1 MYSQTGY
8 RIITQRDCNPRSP
21 LYSSTRTISEYNS
34 SLCGLYS
41 FGFVNASYSDGS
53 EQNYRISFGGRNVSI
68 KSIMGSPILVSDIDG
83 MVNTIYDAPSNITY
97 ANFMSV
103 ATIGQYCFRG
113 CSLLSSVIIPNAVSI
128 ETSAFDS
135 CTALRTIDLPNVET
149 ISNYAFYGCTTLTSI
164 TLPKAT
170 MVESY
175 AFYNCSALSAID
187 LPQAEDIRSSAF
199 RHCTA
204 LTSISL
210 PKAKRIYCNA
220 FSDTAL
226 EALSLPK
233 VTLLSDY
240 ALANMSKLK
249 SVYLDIGEISYTTV
263 FWDCSSL
270 TDVTI
275 ENMSILKGG
284 LLTNCKLLTN
294 ISLPSVT
301 IVSANAFYNAKFS
314 YVELPMASNIGTLAF
329 YKCENL
335 ETISLPKAVVIAS
348 SAFSGCTNLKSIY
361 VTSTRTTKYGDLNPE
376 YESLYVIISK

>member
-8 RIITQRDCNPRSP
+8 KIITQRDCNPRSP

-53 EQNYRISFGGRNVSI
+53 EQDYRISFGRRNLSI
-68 KSIMGSPILVSDIDG
+68 KSIMDSPILVSDIDG
-83 MVNTIYDAPSNITY
+83 IVNVIYDAPSNITY

-103 ATIGQYCFRG
+103 TEIGYQCFSS

-128 ETSAFDS
+128 GSSAFDG
-135 CTALRTIDLPNVET
+135 CIALRTIDLPNVET
-149 ISNYAFYGCTTLTSI
+149 ISNYAFFSCATLSSI
-164 TLPKAT
+164 SLPKAT
-170 MVESY
+170 DVGAY
-175 AFYNCSALSAID
+175 AFTKCTALSAID
-187 LPQAEDIRSSAF
+187 LPKALYIYSSAF
-199 RHCTA
+199 SDCTA

-210 PKAKRIYCNA
+210 PKVERIYSCA
-220 FSDTAL
+220 FANTAL
-226 EALSLPK
+226 ETLSLPNI
-233 VTLLSDY
+233 TLLSDY

-249 SVYLDIGEISYTTV
+249 SVYLNIGEISYTTV
-263 FWDCSSL
+263 FWECSSL

-284 LLTNCKLLTN
+284 LLTNCQLLTN

-301 IVSANAFYNAKFS
+301 IVSDNAFYKGKFS
-314 YVELPMASNIGTLAF
+314 YVDLPMASNIGTLAF

-335 ETISLPKAVVIAS
+335 ETISIPKAVIIRS

-361 VTSTRTTKYGDLNPE
+361 VTSTQTSKYGILNPE